1 MNLDTVVDNIPTLN
15 QEDCE
20 MIEGRITVAEAKVA
34 LSGMKNNKS
43 PGSDGYTV
51 EFFKFF
57 FSDLGHF
64 LVRSVNLGF
73 TRQQLSVTQKQGI
86 ITCIPKDGKP
96 KQLLKNWRPISL
108 LNVSYKITSA
118 CIANRIKIMLPKI
131 IHKDQRGF
139 MKGRYIGENIRMLY
153 DVLVQTEKE
162 KIPGMLLLID
172 FEKAFDSVSWTFMQ
186 NALLHFNF
194 GPDIRQW
201 IKTFYNDV
209 STCVTV
215 NGHLSRWFHIK
226 RGVRQGDPLSPY
238 LFLICAEVM
247 STMIREND
255 RIKGIKIRDYDVL
268 LNQFADD
275 TSLCLDGSEESLEEA
290 VRVLERFA
298 GLSGLKMNMD
308 KTQIIW
314 IGSRKNSGIR
324 FLRDK
329 NFCWDPGIFKVLG
342 VKFTTNIEQISNLNF
357 ENKIQEIKQLLASWN
372 RRLITPFGK
381 ITVLKTLAVSKLT
394 HLFINLPDPS
404 QAFLK
409 ELDTI
414 FFNFLWN
421 DKRHKIKKKVMCQ
434 AYLEGGLKMIN
445 VFTFL
450 AALKISWLGRVRKED
465 SDVGKLICACYTDF
479 MKTFHVGGEFANIM
493 MERMHNPF
501 WKDVMK
507 HYKQLCTLCKPS
519 QDDFVSECIYY
530 NLHIKINKR
539 TIFNQEWYDNGIYQ
553 IGHLLDN
560 QGNFLHFRDF
570 QVKYPRIRTNF
581 LTYMG
586 IINSI
591 KQYQRRERNNYKP
604 GYNIKSPKVWQ
615 VIVKGNNFVQD
626 ILKGPVTI
634 PTGVLKWNRTFL
646 NLEWH
651 TIYKQFRK
659 PTLEA
664 KLRWFQFRIIHRI
677 LPTRRFLFL
686 SKVVESEECALCGQ
700 SEETIEHLFWDCNV
714 SKTFWDDLLT
724 LLKDKCHHCQNLN
737 LTKRLI
743 LFNVEVNV
751 VTDDV
756 VDLLLLLAK
765 YYIYICKWNESRPDV
780 TAFIRMFKSRY
791 NIEKYVNAVRDRTV
805 QFNQMWMPYKRLLD

>member
-1 MNLDTVVDNIPTLN
+1 MSIVKNVKVEPSYRSDHSPVILELTTEEKKRGKPLWRFNNSVIYENKYVDKIKEVILDVKKQYAAKVYNLEKLAEVQNDEIVFQIDDQLFFEVLLMEIRAATISYCIKKKKEENALERTLIEEINLLEADINELNVPSLEGKKEQLQQIRNKRIEGMKIRSRSQWLLEGEKVTKYFCNLENRNFVSKSMSSLELDDGEMIYDNNDLLEETKRFYENLYSCRQSQIEQVNLDTVVDNIPTLN

-131 IHKDQRGF
+131 IHTDQRGF
-139 MKGRYIGENIRMLY
+139 MKERYIGENIRMLY

-275 TSLCLDGSEESLEEA
+275 TSLCLAGSEESLEEA

-381 ITVLKTLAVSKLT
+381 NNCTQDFGCVQA
-394 HLFINLPDPS
+394 DP
-404 QAFLK
+404 F
-409 ELDTI
+409 
-414 FFNFLWN
+414 
-421 DKRHKIKKKVMCQ
+421 V
-434 AYLEGGLKMIN
+434 Y
-445 VFTFL
+445 
-450 AALKISWLGRVRKED
+450 
-465 SDVGKLICACYTDF
+465 
-479 MKTFHVGGEFANIM
+479 
-493 MERMHNPF
+493 
-501 WKDVMK
+501 
-507 HYKQLCTLCKPS
+507 KPS
-519 QDDFVSECIYY
+519 GPFPGISE
-530 NLHIKINKR
+530 
-539 TIFNQEWYDNGIYQ
+539 
-553 IGHLLDN
+553 
-560 QGNFLHFRDF
+560 
-570 QVKYPRIRTNF
+570 RI
-581 LTYMG
+581 
-586 IINSI
+586 
-591 KQYQRRERNNYKP
+591 
-604 GYNIKSPKVWQ
+604 GYNILQFS
-615 VIVKGNNFVQD
+615 
-626 ILKGPVTI
+626 
-634 PTGVLKWNRTFL
+634 
-646 NLEWH
+646 LE
-651 TIYKQFRK
+651 
-659 PTLEA
+659 
-664 KLRWFQFRIIHRI
+664 
-677 LPTRRFLFL
+677 
-686 SKVVESEECALCGQ
+686 
-700 SEETIEHLFWDCNV
+700 
-714 SKTFWDDLLT
+714 
-724 LLKDKCHHCQNLN
+724 
-737 LTKRLI
+737 
-743 LFNVEVNV
+743 
-751 VTDDV
+751 
-756 VDLLLLLAK
+756 
-765 YYIYICKWNESRPDV
+765 
-780 TAFIRMFKSRY
+780 
-791 NIEKYVNAVRDRTV
+791 
-805 QFNQMWMPYKRLLD
+805 